1 MNNSLRDSIFNS
13 RIKMNKII
21 HIIPRNIW
29 GLFLGILIL
38 SSCSSP
44 QTEHYYLVVGN
55 EANKVEKSTAEDL
68 KSDLSKVLGLEGS
81 IISDIHNIP
90 EGSPTFIL
98 GTPKSN
104 SLIASL
110 VKRKTIVLSDDN
122 PGSRGGIWHK
132 IKMENNQATIVL
144 AGSDVQ
150 GFQYAVYDYSKEIL
164 GVDPLEYWTGK
175 KALKKTNLDLIRF
188 ENRRIAPP
196 KVPTLCYFEN
206 DVDELANYRGKLLE
220 YDWESYTQMIN
231 SLVRLRY
238 NAIQFFDM
246 LGRPEFFL
254 RPEYKELSPDYKID
268 VEYLDKMIDYA
279 HHKGM
284 KVQIDFALG
293 YQIHPMSEEKATCW
307 REYKEEWVKAWKY
320 YLEETP
326 LKKTDIFILRP
337 RHQVWD
343 WEYES
348 TCGENKIEV
357 FNDVYKVFGELV
369 DQYKPNADKVLIC
382 YSDGMEMWNDG
393 FRPPKDWI
401 VAWSDD
407 GFGDFEHLPNTTD
420 GYNFGT
426 YMHAGF
432 WLNHTV
438 HNPYPE
444 TVETVMKNMFQEYS
458 ADKYCL
464 VNGQNFRPF
473 LINLEAYSEVCQDP
487 DSFDHN
493 DFYKQWTTRYFKENQ
508 RESAISSMKLLHQ
521 AQEGR
526 IGYVQHLWEIREAI
540 SYLSDSPIERPGKTP
555 VPHDFK
561 RVKNDF
567 EHVKKTQNYIQQS
580 VEEAYKGLDKV
591 GLETD
596 FYYSYVY
603 LPALLYNDLISF
615 EVTLHNMALLKK
627 QYEDTGKTI
636 YINQALDLWPDI
648 NQKLDVIYQNRNTGD
663 KDVKWA
669 KWYSPQIRRPN
680 NGFPTLDMLT
690 AIKINLEAKL

>member
-1 MNNSLRDSIFNS
+1 M
-13 RIKMNKII
+13 
-21 HIIPRNIW
+21 
-29 GLFLGILIL
+29 
-38 SSCSSP
+38 
-44 QTEHYYLVVGN
+44 
-55 EANKVEKSTAEDL
+55 
-68 KSDLSKVLGLEGS
+68 
-81 IISDIHNIP
+81 
-90 EGSPTFIL
+90 
-98 GTPKSN
+98 
-104 SLIASL
+104 
-110 VKRKTIVLSDDN
+110 
-122 PGSRGGIWHK
+122 
-132 IKMENNQATIVL
+132 
-144 AGSDVQ
+144 
-150 GFQYAVYDYSKEIL
+150 
-164 GVDPLEYWTGK
+164 
-175 KALKKTNLDLIRF
+175 DLISF

-473 LINLEAYSEVCQDP
+473 L
-487 DSFDHN
+487 
-493 DFYKQWTTRYFKENQ
+493 
-508 RESAISSMKLLHQ
+508 
-521 AQEGR
+521 
-526 IGYVQHLWEIREAI
+526 
-540 SYLSDSPIERPGKTP
+540 
-555 VPHDFK
+555 
-561 RVKNDF
+561 
-567 EHVKKTQNYIQQS
+567 
-580 VEEAYKGLDKV
+580 
-591 GLETD
+591 
-596 FYYSYVY
+596 
-603 LPALLYNDLISF
+603 
-615 EVTLHNMALLKK
+615 
-627 QYEDTGKTI
+627 
-636 YINQALDLWPDI
+636 
-648 NQKLDVIYQNRNTGD
+648 
-663 KDVKWA
+663 
-669 KWYSPQIRRPN
+669 N
-680 NGFPTLDMLT
+680 NGPQDILRKISVNLPFPP
-690 AIKINLEAKL
+690 